1 MEGISDNSQRP
12 PCPYCDDDSGE
23 CDHVIL
29 DFDASFGAF
38 LSGYLSTDNKEIEA
52 FKGELLKLI
61 NLRIA
66 PEFDDDC
73 LANIWESASDS
84 VIDEP
89 NEVYLDFESYF
100 NYLEQNEDSYAVI
113 SFRYPELDEE
123 EEEDDEI
130 PGQSSA
136 NIIYFTKVPE
146 DAIRKLN
153 NDILS
158 AFKKA

>member
-1 MEGISDNSQRP
+1 MHSETEDNPRP
-12 PCPYCDDDSGE
+12 PCPYCDNDSGE

-29 DFDASFGAF
+29 DYDASFGAF
-38 LSGYLSTDNKEIEA
+38 LSGYLARGNQEMES

-61 NLRIA
+61 NLGIE
-66 PEFDDDC
+66 PEFDDEF

-89 NEVYLDFESYF
+89 NEVYLDFESYL
-100 NYLEQNEDSYAVI
+100 NYLEQNEDSYDAI
-113 SFRYPELDEE
+113 SFRYPELEE

-136 NIIYFTKVPE
+136 NIIFYSKVPE

-158 AFKKA
+158 ALKEV